1 MSYNDYNN
9 NFKVDLSE
17 DKPVLQLDLQLK
29 PMSEAPKDGS
39 AVLCLVRHD
48 DTKTFDADH
57 GGLTPYGAWLEGSAR
72 VPDGICL
79 LSYCGG
85 YSETDRD
92 AGVTERM
99 PDWWF
104 DTEGCVGYPV
114 GWYAVIDEKY
124 PASVTDAPRFPEAET
139 QVADEQAGDS
149 RYTMPLQFFEFRP
162 RIKGATPSYVELDAA
177 ANQQVYALA
186 VETQCKL
193 GLPMP
198 ELSVDARGEYFNVRV
213 YFLDRDCNTN
223 QTAN

>member
-1 MSYNDYNN
+1 MPNDYNN

-85 YSETDRD
+85 YSETDRES
-92 AGVTERM
+92 GITEHM
-99 PDWWF
+99 PNWWF
-104 DTEGCVGYPV
+104 DTAERVGYPV
-114 GWYAVIDEKY
+114 GWYAVIDAKRKDIK
-124 PASVTDAPRFPEAET
+124 VREAEAMR
-139 QVADEQAGDS
+139 QQL
-149 RYTMPLQFFEFRP
+149 RNKLQE
-162 RIKGATPSYVELDAA
+162 
-177 ANQQVYALA
+177 ALA
-186 VETQCKL
+186 AKENDFSGKSAEELRAMLQDVE
-193 GLPMP
+193 G
-198 ELSVDARGEYFNVRV
+198 SVE
-213 YFLDRDCNTN
+213 RD
-223 QTAN
+223 

>member
-1 MSYNDYNN
+1 MPYKDYNT

-72 VPDGICL
+72 VPDGVCL

-85 YSETDRD
+85 YSETDRES
-92 AGVTERM
+92 GITERM
-99 PDWWF
+99 PNWWF
-104 DTEGCVGYPV
+104 DTAERVGYPV
-114 GWYAVIDEKY
+114 GWYAVIDEMY
-124 PASVTDAPRFPEAET
+124 PISVTNPPSTTEGET
-139 QVADEQAGDS
+139 SVPYKESDTT
-149 RYTMPLQFFEFRP
+149 RYTMPIQFFDFKP
-162 RIKGATPSYVELDAA
+162 RINESSPNYVELDAA

-213 YFLDRDCNTN
+213 YFLDRECNTN

>member
-1 MSYNDYNN
+1 MPYNDYNN

-85 YSETDRD
+85 YSETDRES
-92 AGVTERM
+92 GITERQ
-99 PDWWF
+99 PNWWF
-104 DTEGCVGYPV
+104 DTAERVGYPV
-114 GWYAVIDEKY
+114 GWYAVIDEMY
-124 PASVTDAPRFPEAET
+124 PLN
-139 QVADEQAGDS
+139 VADSSSTSDGEPSVSHTESDTT
-149 RYTMPLQFFEFRP
+149 RYTMPIQFFFKP
-162 RIKGATPSYVELDAA
+162 RSSPNYVELDAA
-177 ANQQVYALA
+177 ANQQVYMLALNA
-186 VETQCKL
+186 QCNR
-193 GLPMP
+193 GAQMP
-198 ELSVDARGEYFNVRV
+198 ALSTDLRGEYFNVRV
-213 YFLDRDCNTN
+213 YVTG
-223 QTAN
+223 ANGN